1 MKKITTLALGLLL
14 PCLCMAQ
21 TVSIVGSRFVK
32 PETNKGDTPITV
44 HYEGSTAS
52 KDWVGIYKTNQVNIT
67 ETDGVESVVL
77 GGNNDK
83 TSYRW
88 FYTDAVASADVSN
101 KWISNY
107 VLGEGCYLVMF
118 FPNDGYN
125 ITSHEYLIVTPY
137 TDFTMSTDKKVYA
150 VGDPVVVTWS
160 GAPANAEDWIGIYH
174 EGHTPGGKDPGG
186 KEQVS
191 TSYRYVNENGGA
203 TGSMTLNVLGTPNY
217 NLHDNNPD
225 EPGEY
230 YVTYLLNNGYTE
242 LFEHKFAR
250 VPYTIATTYKETD
263 TNNSFD
269 TSLTTVGIRRTIKV
283 GYNTVCLPF
292 SLTAEQVAA
301 AFGTGT
307 KVYAFSENSDDAN
320 NATINFTETNTI
332 SANVPVLVKA
342 TKASDS
348 QVFENVTVVDVT
360 DAKVAGKNFDFVGTY
375 APMTVAEGDYFIG
388 GGKLYK
394 SKGATSMNAFRA
406 YIQAKT
412 DAPVKMFIGDFE
424 TSINELNANPDLSE
438 ATFNV
443 AGQRIAGM
451 QKGINIVNGK
461 KVLK

>member
-32 PETNKGDTPITV
+32 PETTEGNTPITV

-52 KDWVGIYKTNQVNIT
+52 KDWVGIYKTDQVNIT

-77 GGNNDK
+77 VGNDK

-88 FYTDAVASADVSN
+88 FYTNAVPSADVSS
-101 KWISNY
+101 WTSNR
-107 VLGEGCYLVMF
+107 VLGEGCYLVLF
-118 FPNDGYN
+118 FPNNDYN

-160 GAPANAEDWIGIYH
+160 GAPANAKDWIGIYH
-174 EGHTPGGKDPGG
+174 KGHTPGGKD
-186 KEQVS
+186 QVS
-191 TSYRYVNENGGA
+191 TSYLYVNDNGGA

-217 NLHDNNPD
+217 NLHGNNPD

-230 YVTYLLNNGYTE
+230 YVTYLLNDGWTE

-332 SANVPVLVKA
+332 SANVPVLVNA
-342 TKASDS
+342 TTASES
-348 QVFENVTVVDVT
+348 QVFENVTIVDAA
-360 DAKVAGKNFDFVGTY
+360 DARVEGKNFDFVGTY

-394 SKGATSMNAFRA
+394 SKGNTNMNAFRA
-406 YIQAKT
+406 YIQTKT

-443 AGQRIAGM
+443 AGQRISKM

>member
-14 PCLCMAQ
+14 PYLCMAQ

-32 PETNKGDTPITV
+32 PETTMGTTPITV

-52 KDWVGIYKTNQVNIT
+52 KDWVGIYKTDQVNIT

-77 GGNNDK
+77 GGNGDK
-83 TSYRW
+83 RSYRW
-88 FYTDAVASADVSN
+88 FYTNAVASADVSSWTIN
-101 KWISNY
+101 D
-107 VLGEGCYLVMF
+107 VLEEGCYLVLF

-160 GAPANAEDWIGIYH
+160 GAPANAKDWIALYH
-174 EGHTPGGKDPGG
+174 KGHTPGGN
-186 KEQVS
+186 EQRS
-191 TSYRYVNENGGA
+191 TSYKYVDGDIN
-203 TGSMTLNVLGTPNY
+203 GSMTLNVPGTPNFD
-217 NLHDNNPD
+217 LHGNNPD

-230 YVTYLLNNGYTE
+230 YVTYLLNDGYTE

-292 SLTAEQVAA
+292 DLTAEQVAA
-301 AFGTGT
+301 AFGDGT

-342 TKASDS
+342 TKASES
-348 QVFENVTVVDVT
+348 QVFENVTIVDAA
-360 DAKVAGKNFDFVGTY
+360 DARVEGKNFDFVGTY

-388 GGKLYK
+388 GGMLYK
-394 SKGATSMNAFRA
+394 SKGNTNMNAFRA

-424 TSINELNANPDLSE
+424 TSINELNANLGQGE
-438 ATFNV
+438 AIYNV
-443 AGQRIAGM
+443 AGQRISKM

-461 KVLK
+461 KILK

>member
-1 MKKITTLALGLLL
+1 
-14 PCLCMAQ
+14 MAQ

-32 PETNKGDTPITV
+32 PETTKGTTPITV

-88 FYTDAVASADVSN
+88 FYTDAVASADVSD

-125 ITSHEYLIVTPY
+125 ITSHEYLIVTQY

-160 GAPANAEDWIGIYH
+160 GAPANTKDWIALYH
-174 EGHTPGGKDPGG
+174 EGHTPGGKD
-186 KEQVS
+186 QVS
-191 TSYRYVNENGGA
+191 TSYLYVNDNGGA

-230 YVTYLLNNGYTE
+230 YVTYLLNDGWTE
-242 LFEHKFAR
+242 LFEYKFAR

-292 SLTAEQVAA
+292 DLTAEQVAA
-301 AFGTGT
+301 AFGDGT
-307 KVYAFSENSDDAN
+307 KVYAFSENSNDAN

-348 QVFENVTVVDVT
+348 QVFENVTIVDAA

-394 SKGATSMNAFRA
+394 SKGNTNMNAFRA

-424 TSINELNANPDLSE
+424 TSINELNANLGQGE
-438 ATFNV
+438 AIYNV
-443 AGQRIAGM
+443 AGQRISKM

-461 KVLK
+461 KVLR